1 METLTKKVGQQM
13 INYYGFLFLVTMLIL
28 VPGPDYV
35 IITKNTLASG
45 AKSGFQTVLGTVSA
59 LLCHTIFAVV
69 GLSALIV
76 KSAFLF
82 NGLKYIG
89 AIYLI
94 YLGVKSLFAK
104 ESLVLAN
111 GEASET
117 RNAYKQGLVTNLFN
131 PKVAVFF
138 LTFLPQFIAKGNT
151 SFLPFAELGLTY
163 VVLTLVIYCVYVQFL
178 AKIRRFMESPRVQK
192 AINKIS
198 GVILIAF
205 GMKLLTEK
213 A

>member
-1 METLTKKVGQQM
+1 M
-13 INYYGFLFLVTMLIL
+13 INYYGFLFLVIMLIL
-28 VPGPDYV
+28 VPGPDYI
-35 IITKNTLASG
+35 IITKNTIASG
-45 AKSGFQTVLGTVSA
+45 GRSGFQTVLGTVSA
-59 LLCHTIFAVV
+59 LFCHTVFAVV

-76 KSAFLF
+76 KSALLF

-94 YLGVKSLFAK
+94 YLGIKSVFLK
-104 ESLVLAN
+104 ESLMRAN
-111 GEASET
+111 DKASET

-138 LTFLPQFIAKGNT
+138 LTFLPQFIEEGNT

-192 AINKIS
+192 TINKIS

-205 GMKLLTEK
+205 GIKLITEK